1 MDSVLHLLQHRRS
14 NKKFGNIA
22 PNAEQLAQM
31 FKAALRV
38 SDHGRLQ
45 PYRFF
50 VLEKSAMAQFQR
62 CLESAVTEFNLGERG
77 AEKAKRLPNQAP
89 MIIGVVAHL
98 DHESEKVPAW
108 EQMITAGC
116 ATYALQLSAHAQG
129 FDSKWISK
137 KWVESRALRQLF
149 QCREGDKIIGLLL
162 LGSPAEGEVSLAKES
177 ENTDGFVTFIR

>member
-14 NKKFGNIA
+14 NKKFGDIA
-22 PNAEQLAQM
+22 PNTAQLEQM

-50 VLEKSAMAQFQR
+50 VLEKSAMPTLQQ
-62 CLESAVTEFNLGERG
+62 CLESAVIEFDLGKRG
-77 AEKAKRLPNQAP
+77 AEKAISLTHQAP
-89 MIIGVVAHL
+89 MVIGIVAHL

-116 ATYALQLSAHAQG
+116 ATYALQLAAQAQG

-137 KWVESRALRQLF
+137 KWVESTMLRQLF
-149 QCREGDKIIGLLL
+149 QCRDGDKIIGLLMV
-162 LGSPAEGEVSLAKES
+162 GSPDEGEISQTKES
-177 ENTDGFVTFIR
+177 EKTDGFVTFIR